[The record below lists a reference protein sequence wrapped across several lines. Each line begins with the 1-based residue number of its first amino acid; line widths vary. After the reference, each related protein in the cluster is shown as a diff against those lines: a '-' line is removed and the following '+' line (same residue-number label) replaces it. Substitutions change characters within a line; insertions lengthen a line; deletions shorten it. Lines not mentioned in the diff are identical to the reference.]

1 MQTSKRAS
9 TPGKEAELSDG
20 DPRGNA
26 GARPGAVALVVAVF
40 AAWCWVAWAN
50 LYWYNLPW
58 ADTWASVAP
67 AATGLP
73 PFHINAPLLANFSG
87 SDRVWGLHFP
97 GAPLLYSV
105 VFSCLRFRPE
115 LAVLMFMVLWAA
127 LAACTGWLAF
137 RVTGRGFWAMAA
149 AALILADRSFF
160 AIAQFHRP
168 EMVAALD
175 LVLVWVT
182 LAGAEPIRGG
192 VRHLGAG
199 IAFLLLPMLHPVTLV
214 FGAVACAFLVLRA
227 MRRSPR
233 DGMPVAAPCTGYAA
247 GCAALFL
254 WFYLQPD
261 AWSQFYDHANS
272 RKIPISPGSMFTQA
286 FQESYYPLFTGNVL
300 IAAAF
305 VVAAWVIYQWM
316 RGHTPSDRVTVVG
329 AAIVALCLFIQPS
342 FKNSLY
348 RSLCLPESVV
358 LIVGVLAGFDSKAA
372 SRRWIRVLAC
382 LAVAVHGLFWVS
394 RTARFIESGQPH
406 IREELAQIVDE
417 LPKGRRILIPEAL
430 WEAAVRDPGRFELN
444 TLPQMASPAHRMA
457 YESLVYTRLSA
468 GDVVV
473 VDRLQL
479 NQPRTDFVHGG
490 WIAGKRYTHVLPG
503 RTEWGYD
510 MTVWIKAPN

>member
-1 MQTSKRAS
+1 
-9 TPGKEAELSDG
+9 LSDS

-87 SDRVWGLHFP
+87 SDHVWGLHFP

-115 LAVLMFMVLWAA
+115 LAVLMFMILWVA

-137 RVTGRGFWAMAA
+137 RTTGRGFWAVAA
-149 AALILADRSFF
+149 AAVILADRSLF

-182 LAGAEPIRGG
+182 LAGVEPIRGG
-192 VRHLGAG
+192 VRHVGAAIAFMLLPVLHPMTLALGAIG
-199 IAFLLLPMLHPVTLV
+199 CVVLA
-214 FGAVACAFLVLRA
+214 LRA
-227 MRRSPR
+227 VRRRGTEGTPT
-233 DGMPVAAPCTGYAA
+233 VASCCGFTA
-247 GCAALFL
+247 GCTILFL
-254 WFYLQPD
+254 WFYLQPE

-272 RKIPISPGSMFTQA
+272 RKIPISPGSIFRQA
-286 FQESYYPLFTGNVL
+286 FQESYYPLFTGHVL

-305 VVAAWVIYQWM
+305 VVAVWVMFKWM
-316 RGHTPSDRVTVVG
+316 RGHPPSDRVVGVG
-329 AAIVALCLFIQPS
+329 AAIVALCLFVQLS

-348 RSLCLPESVV
+348 RSICLPECVILVV
-358 LIVGVLAGFDSKAA
+358 GILAGLDSKAA
-372 SRRWIRVLAC
+372 GMRWIRVLAC
-382 LAVAVHGLFWVS
+382 LAVAAHGLFWAG
-394 RTARFIESGQPH
+394 RTARYIESGQPH
-406 IREELAQIVDE
+406 IREELARIVDE
-417 LPKGRRILIPEAL
+417 LPKGRQILIPEAL
-430 WEAAVRDPGRFELN
+430 WEAAVKDPGRFDLN
-444 TLPQMASPAHRMA
+444 TLPQMASPARRMA
-457 YESLVYTRLSA
+457 YESLVYGRLSS

-479 NQPRTDFVHGG
+479 NQPRTDFIHGG
-490 WIAGKRYTHVLPG
+490 WIEGKRYTHVLPG

-510 MTVWIKAPN
+510 MTVWVKAP